1 MEQNNTSTQGVPCV
15 KTNKPEEELGKLWT
29 IEYNCRT
36 YRGIAIVRAHTVE
49 KARMLFLN
57 GTNFNGEKSTI
68 QVIRIT
74 QINPETPQGI
84 VVEYYV
90 DIVPIQ
96 SY

>member
-1 MEQNNTSTQGVPCV
+1 MEQDTTSIQEASCA
-15 KTNKPEEELGKLWT
+15 KTNKPEELGKLWT

-49 KARMLFLN
+49 EARMLFLN
-57 GTNFNGEKSTI
+57 GSNFNGEKNTI
-68 QVIRIT
+68 QVTRIT

-96 SY
+96 GY